1 MGRKMGK
8 IWTIGVILCGMLCS
22 EAGAQSSPL
31 KFAQQSWDFGQ
42 IKEDGGRVSHAFEFV
57 NASSAPAVIEQ
68 VTVSCGCTKPEYS
81 RAPVKP
87 SEKGTLVISYDPEG
101 RPGAFRRDIVV
112 QSGGA
117 TGKTVLTITG
127 EVLPAE
133 KSFGEMYPVRAGDLM
148 LAWRNVNLGYVPRGG
163 VKSTAIEYYNPTRQP
178 LTLSPVYRGRKPYFD
193 IALSKQRLAPG
204 EKGVMTLSYDLRDND
219 VWGMLKDSFSLI
231 VNDIPV
237 DVLFS
242 ASGVACEDFSG
253 MTPDE
258 KERAPKAAFSSQYH
272 SFGTMKAGGEPKR
285 EFTITN
291 QGKEPLRIRDMKL
304 GDDRSG
310 RDGVVRRDALDQKC
324 ACRTVDG
331 PYRADTER
339 SVPSA
344 ARNTACG
351 YDRALG
357 QGGGDRRDD
366 GAGKQEKT
374 KPNR

>member
-1 MGRKMGK
+1 MGR
-8 IWTIGVILCGMLCS
+8 IWTIGMILCGMLCS
-22 EAGAQSSPL
+22 EASAQNSPL
-31 KFAQQSWDFGQ
+31 KFAQQSWDFGR
-42 IKEDGGRVSHAFEFV
+42 IKEDGGKVSHAFEFV

-178 LTLSPVYRGRKPYFD
+178 LTLSPVYRDRKPYFD

-258 KERAPKAAFSSQYH
+258 KERAPKAVFSSQYH
-272 SFGTMKAGGEPKR
+272 GFGTMKAGGEPKR

-304 GDDRSG
+304 GDRMSTT
-310 RDGVVRRDALDQKC
+310 LD
-324 ACRTVDG
+324 
-331 PYRADTER
+331 P
-339 SVPSA
+339 
-344 ARNTACG
+344 
-351 YDRALG
+351 DRAIAPGETVSFVAMLSTTNAP
-357 QGGGDRRDD
+357 
-366 GAGKQEKT
+366 AGRLMDHIVLILNDPSRPLREIRLAAT
-374 KPNR
+374 IVP

>member
-1 MGRKMGK
+1 MYNFATENGSEYMGR
-8 IWTIGVILCGMLCS
+8 IWTIGMILCGMLCS
-22 EAGAQSSPL
+22 EASAQNSPL
-31 KFAQQSWDFGQ
+31 KFAQQSWDFGR
-42 IKEDGGRVSHAFEFV
+42 IKEDGGKVSHAFEFV

-178 LTLSPVYRGRKPYFD
+178 LTLSPVYRDRKPYFD

-258 KERAPKAAFSSQYH
+258 KERAPKAVFSSQYH
-272 SFGTMKAGGEPKR
+272 GFGTMKAGGEPKR
-285 EFTITN
+285 EFTIPN

-304 GDDRSG
+304 GDRMSTT
-310 RDGVVRRDALDQKC
+310 LD
-324 ACRTVDG
+324 
-331 PYRADTER
+331 P
-339 SVPSA
+339 
-344 ARNTACG
+344 
-351 YDRALG
+351 DRAIAPGETVSFVAMLSTKNAP
-357 QGGGDRRDD
+357 
-366 GAGKQEKT
+366 AGRLMDHIVLILNDPSRPLREIRLAAT
-374 KPNR
+374 IVP

>member
-1 MGRKMGK
+1 MYNFATENGSEYMGR
-8 IWTIGVILCGMLCS
+8 IWTIGMILCGMLCS
-22 EAGAQSSPL
+22 EASAQNSPL
-31 KFAQQSWDFGQ
+31 KFAQQSWDFGR
-42 IKEDGGRVSHAFEFV
+42 IKEDGGKVSHAFEFV

-178 LTLSPVYRGRKPYFD
+178 LTLSPVYRDRKPYFD

-219 VWGMLKDSFSLI
+219 VWGMLKDRERH
-231 VNDIPV
+231 
-237 DVLFS
+237 
-242 ASGVACEDFSG
+242 SGRCAVQRLGRC
-253 MTPDE
+253 
-258 KERAPKAAFSSQYH
+258 
-272 SFGTMKAGGEPKR
+272 
-285 EFTITN
+285 
-291 QGKEPLRIRDMKL
+291 LRGFF
-304 GDDRSG
+304 GDD
-310 RDGVVRRDALDQKC
+310 
-324 ACRTVDG
+324 
-331 PYRADTER
+331 
-339 SVPSA
+339 
-344 ARNTACG
+344 AR
-351 YDRALG
+351 
-357 QGGGDRRDD
+357 
-366 GAGKQEKT
+366 
-374 KPNR
+374 

>member
-1 MGRKMGK
+1 
-8 IWTIGVILCGMLCS
+8 MLFRS
-22 EAGAQSSPL
+22 
-31 KFAQQSWDFGQ
+31 
-42 IKEDGGRVSHAFEFV
+42 GRVSHAFEFV

-204 EKGVMTLSYDLRDND
+204 EKGVKI
-219 VWGMLKDSFSLI
+219 G
-231 VNDIPV
+231 
-237 DVLFS
+237 
-242 ASGVACEDFSG
+242 
-253 MTPDE
+253 
-258 KERAPKAAFSSQYH
+258 RAHA
-272 SFGTMKAGGEPKR
+272 
-285 EFTITN
+285 
-291 QGKEPLRIRDMKL
+291 
-304 GDDRSG
+304 
-310 RDGVVRRDALDQKC
+310 
-324 ACRTVDG
+324 
-331 PYRADTER
+331 
-339 SVPSA
+339 
-344 ARNTACG
+344 
-351 YDRALG
+351 
-357 QGGGDRRDD
+357 
-366 GAGKQEKT
+366 
-374 KPNR
+374 